1 MFLVFLVLVLIPQNV
16 ATQALE
22 RSLPKGWKITFETL
36 NMMYGDNLIWSDEWA
51 KKALEYLKSPKSV
64 KADVVIEGEQSFNE
78 DDTQSPLQKL
88 LAFLEPRFD
97 KIEKDLERLPTG
109 TIYGCNG
116 VINKKGN
123 KDSISAAC
131 LYKKP

>member
-1 MFLVFLVLVLIPQNV
+1 L
-16 ATQALE
+16 
-22 RSLPKGWKITFETL
+22 K
-36 NMMYGDNLIWSDEWA
+36 WSNEWA
-51 KKALEYLKSPKSV
+51 NKALDYLKSPKSV

-78 DDTQSPLQKL
+78 DDTQLPLQKL
-88 LAFLEPRFD
+88 LAFLQPRFH
-97 KIEKDLERLPTG
+97 KIEKDLARLPKG

-123 KDSISAAC
+123 KNSISAVC